1 MSPELAEQKQ
11 IEAYRAMS
19 GEERLAIGLRL
30 HELACEIARES
41 VRSRFPTATP
51 EEIEDK
57 VRERLSIHYNNVVTQ
72 TPAIQAPAT
81 QTPVTR
87 TAIPLSSSE

>member
-51 EEIEDK
+51 DEIEDK
-57 VRERLSIHYNNVVTQ
+57 VRERLSLHYNKV
-72 TPAIQAPAT
+72 AT
-81 QTPVTR
+81 QAPVTR

>member
-57 VRERLSIHYNNVVTQ
+57 VRERLSLHYNNVATQ
-72 TPAIQAPAT
+72 TPAT
-81 QTPVTR
+81 
-87 TAIPLSSSE
+87 

>member
-30 HELACEIARES
+30 HELACGIARES

-57 VRERLSIHYNNVVTQ
+57 LRERLSLHYNNVVTQ

-81 QTPVTR
+81 H

>member
-51 EEIEDK
+51 DEIEDK
-57 VRERLSIHYNNVVTQ
+57 VRERLSLHYNNVVTQ
-72 TPAIQAPAT
+72 TPATQA
-81 QTPVTR
+81 PVTR